1 LAGAVTMR
9 GAAIVG
15 CSLLAGACVGAFLLP
30 VLAPAAAASATT
42 AAVMAAGGG
51 LGGNLL
57 ASWIDR
63 AGPDKLT
70 SLLTGPLSLPK
81 HDDMVR
87 VADLALSCALKDVLK
102 ALEPDFN
109 SAGRAGDDLRRQL
122 EQWKQAASTHS
133 RLTAT
138 EADAAITTALT
149 HLSGQTPA
157 QALTHLLSDA
167 ITPDMRHA
175 GDRAY
180 MTAWRGLA
188 DRMSSRLSELLPAYM
203 AEALKSD
210 ERFFR
215 AVTLA
220 QQAAMVQTGQD
231 VLATVQAQ
239 AEQLRDLQAT
249 LTARLAQNQSQNSIA
264 DFHAAITAQLS
275 ALQSAI
281 QVELDADRAPP
292 LNWPQ
297 PTQQTGQE
305 LSLLYYDRKAPFV
318 GRDAALAAL
327 NRFIDDPAP
336 LLWTSI
342 TGGAGVG
349 KSRLV
354 LEALS
359 LRRLTGGVVAGFMQ
373 PSAGWLTAKRYE
385 NWRAPVPTVLVIDY
399 AGVSPELV
407 RDLIDNLAC
416 RTDAQAL
423 RAPVRLLLLDT
434 QPNQGDFALPNR
446 IKDSTERGRRAAR
459 VEWSDADPTNLDLR
473 PLSNTD
479 LLTITALYREADLT
493 SVEVGKVTAA
503 VRADP
508 ELGRPLFA
516 ALMGL
521 ALRHGTDTALTLAG
535 VTNHFLDRQERHWTD
550 RDQITPL
557 DRTLL
562 ALATLGGSVPLVDV
576 LNDPLL
582 ADLLPTTGK
591 PHRPTLRQHWSV
603 MTGKPLPT
611 DHLAKLEPDYV
622 GGLYLLRHLKQ
633 AAPGD
638 PREPDEVAAEV
649 KRLITLAW
657 KYGDPREPLIN
668 LARNFAGA
676 AEWVGL
682 VTELALYRPE
692 GKKEEDWASMVPT
705 LALAMAQRG
714 ADDAV
719 DRLLNVLEAGTDPSD
734 KEMLAAACFASGLA
748 GELGIHPRADDRLI
762 RLRKLIA
769 ASPGNA
775 DIALPLAKGLINAVY
790 HAGTDTG
797 RADRLLGELRTLV
810 DDHRGNTDVALHL
823 AMGLFN
829 AVYHAGADAGR
840 IDRLLGELRTLVD
853 DHRGKADIAL
863 ALAKGLF
870 NAVCDA
876 RTEAGRVDRVLGELR
891 TLVADHRGNADIA
904 LLLAMGLFNATKK
917 AGTDTGRVDRL
928 LGELRT
934 LVADHRGNTDIALHL
949 AMGLVNATNN
959 AKTDVVGMDRLLGEL
974 RTLVDDHRGNADIV
988 LHLALGLVNA
998 TDHAGTDTGRVDRL
1012 LRELRTLVADHR
1024 GNADIALRLAMGLV
1038 NATNNAGTDTGRLD
1052 RLLDELR
1059 TLVDDHRDNADIA
1072 LELAKGL
1079 FNASNNAGTDTGRV
1093 DRLLGELRT
1102 LVDDHRANGD
1112 IALPLAKSLTNAVY
1126 HAGADAGR
1134 VDRLLREL
1142 RTLVA
1147 DHWGNADI
1155 ALLLAMGLVNAVS
1168 DAGTDTGRVD
1178 RVLGELR
1185 TLVADHR
1192 GNANIALHLA
1202 MGLVNATNNPGTD
1215 TGRLDRVLGDLR
1227 TLVADHRGNTDI
1239 ALHLAIGLFN
1249 ATNNPGTDTGRL
1261 DRVLGELRTLVA
1273 DHNGNCDIA
1282 LRLAKGLVKATN
1294 HAGTDTGR
1302 VDRLLGELRT
1312 LVADH
1317 RGNADIALQL
1327 AMSLVGGLYDGLGDD
1342 AVLIEELSGLA
1353 LAHPEVE
1360 LIRNAPRAAQQI
1372 IAQRRG
1378 GLGGAT

>member
-1 LAGAVTMR
+1 MAGAVTMR

-42 AAVMAAGGG
+42 TAVMAAGGG

-138 EADAAITTALT
+138 EADAAITRALT

-167 ITPDMRHA
+167 IAPDMRHA
-175 GDRAY
+175 GNRDY
-180 MTAWRGLA
+180 MAAWRGLA
-188 DRMSSRLSELLPAYM
+188 DLVSSRLSELLPAYM

-220 QQAAMVQTGQD
+220 QQASMVQTGQD
-231 VLATVQAQ
+231 VLAAVQIVEERLGA
-239 AEQLRDLQAT
+239 LQAD
-249 LTARLAQNQSQNSIA
+249 LAAALAKTEHQDSIA
-264 DFHAAITAQLS
+264 DFHAAIAAQLS

-359 LRRLTGGVVAGFMQ
+359 LRRLTGGVEATFLP

-434 QPNQGDFALPNR
+434 QPNQGEFALPNR

-479 LLTITALYREADLT
+479 LLTITALYRGDPPLT
-493 SVEVGKVTAA
+493 AVEVGKVTAA
-503 VRADP
+503 VKADP

-521 ALRHGTDTALTLAG
+521 ALHHGTDTPLTLAG
-535 VTNHFLDRQERHWTD
+535 VTNHFLDRQETHWTN
-550 RDQITPL
+550 RDKITPL

-591 PHRPTLRQHWSV
+591 PHRVTLRQHWSV
-603 MTGKPLPT
+603 LTGKPFPDANLT
-611 DHLAKLEPDYV
+611 KLEPDYV

-633 AAPGD
+633 AAPDD

-649 KRLITLAW
+649 KRLINLAW

-676 AEWVGL
+676 AEWVGI
-682 VTELALYRPE
+682 VTELALYRPPGDHTE
-692 GKKEEDWASMVPT
+692 MWVRTVPS
-705 LALAMAQRG
+705 LVFAMAQRG
-714 ADDAV
+714 ADDPV
-719 DRLLNVLEAGTDPSD
+719 DRLLDALSIGDSPLD
-734 KEMLAAACFASGLA
+734 KIMLSGAYFNAGLA
-748 GELGIHPRADDRLI
+748 GELDTHPRADERLG
-762 RLRKLIA
+762 RLRRLAADNPTVTPIVLQLAKGLVNALHHAGTDAARTDHLLQQLGDIANDHKGNVDVAMLIA
-769 ASPGNA
+769 QGLFNA
-775 DIALPLAKGLINAVY
+775 LYHAETDTERVDHLLQQLRNIANDHHGSTDVALPLAKGLVNVLVD
-790 HAGTDTG
+790 AGTDAI
-797 RADRLLGELRTLV
+797 RADHLLQQLR
-810 DDHRGNTDVALHL
+810 
-823 AMGLFN
+823 
-829 AVYHAGADAGR
+829 
-840 IDRLLGELRTLVD
+840 
-853 DHRGKADIAL
+853 DIAS
-863 ALAKGLF
+863 
-870 NAVCDA
+870 
-876 RTEAGRVDRVLGELR
+876 
-891 TLVADHRGNADIA
+891 DHRGNADIA
-904 LLLAMGLFNATKK
+904 LLLAQGLFNRLVDAR
-917 AGTDTGRVDRL
+917 TDAAHTHHL
-928 LGELRT
+928 LQELRDIAKT
-934 LVADHRGNTDIALHL
+934 HKGNPDIALQ
-949 AMGLVNATNN
+949 
-959 AKTDVVGMDRLLGEL
+959 
-974 RTLVDDHRGNADIV
+974 
-988 LHLALGLVNA
+988 
-998 TDHAGTDTGRVDRL
+998 
-1012 LRELRTLVADHR
+1012 
-1024 GNADIALRLAMGLV
+1024 
-1038 NATNNAGTDTGRLD
+1038 
-1052 RLLDELR
+1052 
-1059 TLVDDHRDNADIA
+1059 
-1072 LELAKGL
+1072 LAKGL
-1079 FNASNNAGTDTGRV
+1079 FNALVDAGTDTVQV
-1093 DRLLGELRT
+1093 DHLLQQLH
-1102 LVDDHRANGD
+1102 DIANDHRGNPD
-1112 IALPLAKSLTNAVY
+1112 IAQPLSQ
-1126 HAGADAGR
+1126 
-1134 VDRLLREL
+1134 
-1142 RTLVA
+1142 
-1147 DHWGNADI
+1147 
-1155 ALLLAMGLVNAVS
+1155 GLVNAV
-1168 DAGTDTGRVD
+1168 
-1178 RVLGELR
+1178 
-1185 TLVADHR
+1185 H
-1192 GNANIALHLA
+1192 
-1202 MGLVNATNNPGTD
+1202 
-1215 TGRLDRVLGDLR
+1215 
-1227 TLVADHRGNTDI
+1227 
-1239 ALHLAIGLFN
+1239 
-1249 ATNNPGTDTGRL
+1249 
-1261 DRVLGELRTLVA
+1261 
-1273 DHNGNCDIA
+1273 
-1282 LRLAKGLVKATN
+1282 
-1294 HAGTDTGR
+1294 HAGTDASR
-1302 VDRLLGELRT
+1302 ADQLLQQLR
-1312 LVADH
+1312 
-1317 RGNADIALQL
+1317 DIASDHHGNPDISQQL
-1327 AMSLVGGLYDGLGDD
+1327 ANGLYNALHHTGTVTSRADQLLEQLRGIPNDHKGNTNI
-1342 AVLIEELSGLA
+1342 VLPLA
-1353 LAHPEVE
+1353 
-1360 LIRNAPRAAQQI
+1360 RSC
-1372 IAQRRG
+1372 
-1378 GLGGAT
+1378 